1 MRPDFLTGAIDM
13 HIHSGP
19 DVIDR
24 IGTSI
29 DIARAAADTGMRAV
43 VFKDHLFPSVV
54 KAHLTEQAVPGIKV
68 FGGIT
73 LNASVGGLN
82 VQMVKASIASGAK
95 FVMFPTFD
103 SRRAF
108 NVPKKGKLHLEH
120 AFGEPFRLVPTIE
133 EDGQLVPD
141 AEAILRVLAE
151 HPDVILSSGHLGPEE
166 ALPVV
171 KRAVQLGIT
180 RIVIEHPNHGWYIS
194 KEQTLELAQLG
205 ATIYVSFNAYH
216 PIIGKHDPA
225 EAVALIRAVGAEHC
239 ALMTDGG
246 QPYSPMPCET
256 MRMFCEMLY
265 SLGLSL
271 DEISTVS
278 KIVPARLLGLND

>member
-29 DIARAAADTGMRAV
+29 DIARAAAASGMRAV

-54 KAHLTEQAVPGIKV
+54 KAQLTEQSVPGIKV

-82 VQMVKASIASGAK
+82 VHIAKASIAAGAK

-108 NVPKKGKLHLEH
+108 NVPKKGKLYVEH
-120 AFGEPFRLVPTIE
+120 SFGEPPKLVPTVG
-133 EDGQLVPD
+133 EDGQLLPE
-141 AEAILRVLAE
+141 AEAILRVVAE

-166 ALPVV
+166 ALPLV
-171 KRAVQLGIT
+171 KRAVELGIS
-180 RIVIEHPNHGWYIS
+180 RIVIEHPNHGWYIT
-194 KEQTLELAQLG
+194 KDQTLELAQMG
-205 ATIYVSFNAYH
+205 ATINVSFNAYH

-225 EAVALIRAVGAEHC
+225 EAVGLIRAVGAEHC

-246 QPYSPMPCET
+246 QPYNPMPCET

-271 DEISTVS
+271 DEIYTVS
-278 KIVPARLLGLND
+278 KVVPAWLLGLND